1 MGVLNACDA
10 AFNMGI
16 NVVVTKKDK
25 KTGRVLQQ
33 EKGHNRCLKQT
44 LLGIA
49 KYLNGEFNP
58 TQPLYEEGNPSYR
71 LEWDWIPSYLGV
83 GTNIAGGTMVQ
94 GVTSEVSVNDTKLL
108 NEISPRMK
116 LPERNKLIA
125 RTEQAFVQLVIN
137 TYLPDELY
145 IGERIGEAG
154 LFANE
159 TGNNCL
165 FRIALKE
172 PILKEVDTVV
182 EIMWT
187 ISIVSI
193 DSNNSEYVEVDK
205 SDLRMAME
213 HLLDLYQLYTGN
225 GTTAD
230 ISQSVADFKTGIYD
244 FYRGDIDQDGVNVTT
259 QTLYTDYNDL
269 VQKYGGPALPTP

>member
-1 MGVLNACDA
+1 MGELNITDA
-10 AFNMGI
+10 AFNIGI
-16 NVVVTKKDK
+16 NVQVTKKDK
-25 KTGRVLQQ
+25 KTGRILQQ

-58 TQPLYEEGNPSYR
+58 SQPLSEQNNPSYR

-83 GTNIAGGTMVQ
+83 GTNIIGTTPVAGI
-94 GVTSEVSVNDTKLL
+94 TSEVNVNDTRLL
-108 NEISPRMK
+108 NEISPRVP

-125 RTEQAFVQLVIN
+125 RAEQSFVQLIIN
-137 TYLPDELY
+137 TYLPDEY
-145 IGERIGEAG
+145 YVGETIREAG

-172 PILKEVDTVV
+172 GIKKEVDTIV
-182 EIMWT
+182 EVMWI

-193 DSNNSEYVEVDK
+193 DSGNSKYVEIDK
-205 SDLRMAME
+205 SDLRQAMNS
-213 HLLDLYQLYTGN
+213 LLDKYEELTAN
-225 GTTAD
+225 GTQKD
-230 ISQSVADFKTGIYD
+230 ISKSVADFKDAIYD
-244 FYRGDIDQDGVNVTT
+244 FYRDDIDQSGVDLMTE
-259 QTLYTDYNDL
+259 TLNKDYADL
-269 VQKYGGPALPTP
+269 L